1 MSDQHVTTVW
11 LNIRALE
18 STLGT
23 QSKQCAFPTPTLNF
37 IQPTNQPTNQ
47 PKWNSHY
54 TAKIVETSHVAAFI
68 ETDETPQATY
78 FRLCTLRTWP
88 PTYEQCK
95 VLQRPLCGGEH
106 QDVTDEVTVDS
117 DNFVWKISRGL
128 ISIGRSRIHF
138 QRLLLFSFD
147 GLLQQLELNII

>member
-1 MSDQHVTTVW
+1 MAQHQGPCVNLGYTVKTVRISNTWSNTEFYTT
-11 LNIRALE
+11 N
-18 STLGT
+18 
-23 QSKQCAFPTPTLNF
+23 
-37 IQPTNQPTNQ
+37 QPTNQPDNQ

-95 VLQRPLCGGEH
+95 VLQRPLRGGEH

-117 DNFVWKISRGL
+117 DNFVWKISCGL